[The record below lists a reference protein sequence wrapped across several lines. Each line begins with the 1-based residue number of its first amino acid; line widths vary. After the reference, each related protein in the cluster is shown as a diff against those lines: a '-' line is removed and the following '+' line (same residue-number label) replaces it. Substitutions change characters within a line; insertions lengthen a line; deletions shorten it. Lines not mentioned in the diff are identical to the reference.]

1 MDLSCLFQKPGH
13 VTGDAFHFAAWVNPR
28 PVEMSGPDDL
38 SGVQVFNER
47 GDRPAAILIGAD
59 DLSADLDERLL
70 GLIM

>member
-1 MDLSCLFQKPGH
+1 
-13 VTGDAFHFAAWVNPR
+13 
-28 PVEMSGPDDL
+28 MSGPDDL

-70 GLIM
+70 GLIV